1 MHLNIEADTDNAN
14 DADAD
19 AGQVTQWLNL
29 FLKKDELRMVMCH
42 LQSDI
47 QQLLIVPGQGNFIFA
62 MLFYRT
68 DVYAYLF
75 N

>member
-1 MHLNIEADTDNAN
+1 MQLNIEAHTDNAN

-19 AGQVTQWLNL
+19 PGQVTQRLNL
-29 FLKKDELRMVMCH
+29 FLKKDELRMAMCH

-47 QQLLIVPGQGNFIFA
+47 QQLLIVPGQGNFVCA
-62 MLFYRT
+62 MLFYCT